1 MNYIEM
7 LEKEVAVCRQEA
19 DRLKVGLRSLID
31 YAGSLKYAQ
40 DPYVH
45 KNDIM
50 LRAREALSDAIE
62 ISDSGCMNRQQ
73 MKDNAW
79 LHAQALEQNAA
90 MDRRDVKRA
99 LRRFEAGE
107 SAPYELVNDVEAICR
122 NLLAIDWVTYGDYHK
137 VVEGI
142 TVRPRGCVAV
152 AAVTFRG
159 SDAPIDAVNHILSC
173 YMGGAK

>member
-99 LRRFEAGE
+99 LRRFMGGG
-107 SAPYELVNDVEAICR
+107 SAPYELINEVEKICR
-122 NLLAIDWVTYGDYHK
+122 NLLTID
-137 VVEGI
+137 VVDDGL
-142 TVRPRGCVAV
+142 TVRPRHCVAV
-152 AAVTFRG
+152 AAVTFHG

-173 YMGGAK
+173 CMGGAK